1 MNSNPTIGFDL
12 SAAKMTAY
20 NECRDPT
27 GEVSIDNLRA
37 AVKLGCTSDPRR
49 LASADF
55 SLFRSKLRPMT
66 RASTTPSQPSPEV
79 NRLWRPCQNQK

>member
-37 AVKLGCTSDPRR
+37 AVKLG
-49 LASADF
+49 
-55 SLFRSKLRPMT
+55 
-66 RASTTPSQPSPEV
+66 
-79 NRLWRPCQNQK
+79 